1 MNDERQKQ
9 LDSLRREYRAAMDR
23 IYEMESVP
31 LSDDT
36 ELPQQFWQ
44 EMERLRAQLLQL
56 TIEITRL
63 EGTL

>member
-36 ELPQQFWQ
+36 ELPQEFWQ
-44 EMERLRAQLLQL
+44 EMESLRAQLLQL